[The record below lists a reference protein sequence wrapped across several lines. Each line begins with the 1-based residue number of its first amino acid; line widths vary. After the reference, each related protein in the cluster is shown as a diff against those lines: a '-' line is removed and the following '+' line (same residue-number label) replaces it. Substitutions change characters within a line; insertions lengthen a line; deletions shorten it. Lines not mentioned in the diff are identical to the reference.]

1 MASTNDFKQRL
12 LDEIDQNQE
21 RLTKLLAFLK
31 TPVFLNLEEEDQNLL
46 VKQSKLM
53 SDLDFI
59 LKERARRLGV

>member
-1 MASTNDFKQRL
+1 MAPTNDFKQRL

-31 TPVFLNLEEEDQNLL
+31 NPVFLNLEEEDQNLL

>member
-53 SDLDFI
+53 AELDFI